1 MVFRSFKYRRFSALF
16 LDLVLVS
23 IVTSLL
29 FSNSISN
36 PYYNDYLSIS
46 EEYTKVITEVS
57 TVNTQSMD
65 DMQNYINRVSDI
77 SYRYSK
83 VNIFYCIW
91 YVVLCFLYFVLFQY
105 STGGKTLGK
114 KFYKL
119 RVCNK
124 EDNKKISIGRLIGK
138 TLLTGEIYLFNG
150 IVLVALLDI
159 VGILLISDATV
170 FFFYT
175 ALCNLIGIVIEVAMI
190 VSFFKNKNKETIADK
205 IFKTK
210 VIEVK

>member
-83 VNIFYCIW
+83 VNIFYCIDSI
-91 YVVLCFLYFVLFQY
+91 YNSCINTYI
-105 STGGKTLGK
+105 GK
-114 KFYKL
+114 KLYSSY
-119 RVCNK
+119 
-124 EDNKKISIGRLIGK
+124 SIW
-138 TLLTGEIYLFNG
+138 
-150 IVLVALLDI
+150 A
-159 VGILLISDATV
+159 
-170 FFFYT
+170 FFY
-175 ALCNLIGIVIEVAMI
+175 VHF
-190 VSFFKNKNKETIADK
+190 VSIYK
-205 IFKTK
+205 K
-210 VIEVK
+210 VYDYK